1 MDFEKAGHGHGL
13 DRTGL
18 GSGQVAGCCECGD
31 EPSGS
36 TKVRG
41 IPWLAEHLLFS
52 EEGLCS
58 MNLVSY
64 TFHVDPSNNLRGS
77 SFVNVR
83 YF

>member
-1 MDFEKAGHGHGL
+1 MDFEKAGCRYGL

-41 IPWLAEHLLFS
+41 IPWLAEHLLFAA
-52 EEGLCS
+52 EVLCS
-58 MNLVSY
+58 MDLVSY
-64 TFHVDPSNNLRGS
+64 TVLVYPSNNVRGS
-77 SFVNVR
+77 PFVKVR